1 MDGEVGYARNGE
13 VNIAYRVFGTAEV
26 TMMFVPT
33 WMSNLD
39 LIEEYPPIAQAI
51 ERLCSFARVIVV
63 DRRGSG
69 LSDRSY
75 GMATLEEGV
84 DDLVA
89 VLDDAGVDRTA
100 LLGLNESGSLCAL
113 FAAAQPAR
121 VSGLMLYGSF
131 AATVRQDDYPWAPTP
146 EEREQQIELIVE
158 HWGTGL
164 GTFMISPTAAADVSF
179 QRWAGKW
186 MRNAVSR
193 DALHPAY
200 EMMGRTDVRHV
211 LPTIRVPTL
220 ILHRR
225 DDIVVPF
232 ENGRYLADKIPD
244 ARFVELSGT
253 DHFPFFGDWE
263 TIADEIE
270 EFVTGHRRERE
281 TSRVLAT
288 ILITDIV
295 GSSRKAAELGD
306 DRWRSILD
314 SHYRLAGR
322 YLDRHGGRLVKTVG
336 DGIIATF
343 DGPARGIRAA
353 AGFCQ
358 SVRELGLEIRSGLH
372 TGEVELSDG
381 DIEGIA
387 VHIADRVCE
396 LAEGGEVLVSSA
408 VPPLVAGSGIRFEPR
423 GAHDLRGIEG
433 DWQLFRVAG

>member
-1 MDGEVGYARNGE
+1 MDGEVRYARNGE
-13 VNIAYRVFGTAEV
+13 VHIAYRMLGAGDV
-26 TMMFVPT
+26 TVMFVPT

-39 LIEEYPPIAQAI
+39 LIEEYPPVARAL
-51 ERLCSFARVIVV
+51 ERLGSFARIIAV

-89 VLDDAGVDRTA
+89 VLDDAGVERTA
-100 LLGLNESGSLCAL
+100 LLGLNESGSLCAV

-121 VSGLMLYGSF
+121 VSALMLYGSF

-146 EEREQQIELIVE
+146 DEREEEIQFIVE
-158 HWGTGL
+158 HWGTG
-164 GTFMISPTAAADVSF
+164 GGAFMISPTAASDVTF
-179 QRWAGKW
+179 QKWAAKW
-186 MRNAVSR
+186 MRNAVTR
-193 DALHPAY
+193 DALIAAY
-200 EMMGRTDVRHV
+200 EMLGRTDVRHV

-225 DDIVVPF
+225 DDVIVPF
-232 ENGRYLADKIPD
+232 DNGRYLADKIPD
-244 ARFVELSGT
+244 AKLVELTGE

-270 EFVTGHRRERE
+270 EFLTGHRRERE

-306 DRWRSILD
+306 DRWHSLLD
-314 SHYRLAGR
+314 NHYQLADR

-358 SVRELGLEIRSGLH
+358 SVRELGLEVRSGLH

-381 DIEGIA
+381 DIGGIA
-387 VHIADRVCE
+387 VHIADRVCA

-423 GAHDLRGIEG
+423 GSHDLRGIEG